1 MRDEFKVHVLND
13 EGLAKAQ
20 VLANLFSEMLDT
32 IDRMI
37 PAGRER
43 ALVATK
49 MQEAAFFAKRGI
61 ALDPNNQAK
70 T

>member
-13 EGLAKAQ
+13 EGCAKTK
-20 VLANLFSEMLDT
+20 VLDHIFSETLDA
-32 IDRMI
+32 IERMI

-43 ALVATK
+43 ALVVTK
-49 MQEAAFFAKRGI
+49 MQEASFFARRAI
-61 ALDPNNQAK
+61 ALDPQNQAK